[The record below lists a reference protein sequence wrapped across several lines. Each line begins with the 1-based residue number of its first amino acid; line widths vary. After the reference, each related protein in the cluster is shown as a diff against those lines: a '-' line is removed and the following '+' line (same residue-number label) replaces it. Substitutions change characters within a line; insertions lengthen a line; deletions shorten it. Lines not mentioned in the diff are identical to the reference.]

1 MNTTVIN
8 HRARTITTYEL
19 TNEIVEDLKDLFSN
33 NFKSDNEPVYSLG
46 FQRYLELSKA
56 KYKRVSQAM
65 LISGVHVNDLMSVL
79 KSKLE
84 AMTEAEFKAFKK
96 AK

>member
-33 NFKSDNEPVYSLG
+33 NFKSDNEPVCSLG

-79 KSKLE
+79 KAKLE

>member
-8 HRARTITTYEL
+8 HRTRTITTYEV
-19 TNEIVEDLKDLFSN
+19 TPEVVESVKDLLSMFH
-33 NFKSDNEPVYSLG
+33 SDFEPVYSLG

-65 LISGVHVNDLMSVL
+65 LISGVHVNDLMTVL

-84 AMTEAEFKAFKK
+84 AMNEAEFKAFKK

>member
-8 HRARTITTYEL
+8 HRARTITTYEV
-19 TNEIVEDLKDLFSN
+19 TPEVVESVKDLFSI
-33 NFKSDNEPVYSLG
+33 FHSDVEPIYSLG
-46 FQRYLELSKA
+46 FQRYSELSKA

-65 LISGVHVNDLMSVL
+65 LISGVHVNDLMNVL

-96 AK
+96 A

>member
-8 HRARTITTYEL
+8 HRTRTITTYEV
-19 TNEIVEDLKDLFSN
+19 TPEVVESVKDLLSMFH
-33 NFKSDNEPVYSLG
+33 SDVEPVYSLG
-46 FQRYLELSKA
+46 FQRYLELSRA

-65 LISGVHVNDLMSVL
+65 LITGVHVNEVMNVL
-79 KSKLE
+79 TAKLE

-96 AK
+96 SK

>member
-8 HRARTITTYEL
+8 HSARTITTYEV
-19 TNEIVEDLKDLFSN
+19 TPEVVESVKDLFSM
-33 NFKSDNEPVYSLG
+33 FHSDVEPVYSLG
-46 FQRYLELSKA
+46 FQRYLELSRA

-79 KSKLE
+79 KAKLE
-84 AMTEAEFKAFKK
+84 TMTDAEFKAFKK